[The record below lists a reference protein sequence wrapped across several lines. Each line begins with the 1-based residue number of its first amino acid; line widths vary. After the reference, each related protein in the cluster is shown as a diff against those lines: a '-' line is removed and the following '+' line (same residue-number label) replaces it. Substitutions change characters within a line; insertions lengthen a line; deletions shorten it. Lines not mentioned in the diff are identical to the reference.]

1 MYIYVSVY
9 TYMAVCT
16 CISDDQQMRKCKMA
30 AGQCG
35 PQLTPER
42 RSVVTTAAAAAVGA
56 AGAAVIVIYALA
68 FNCNSMWPAMPL
80 GVGVTGAFW

>member
-1 MYIYVSVY
+1 
-9 TYMAVCT
+9 
-16 CISDDQQMRKCKMA
+16 MA

-42 RSVVTTAAAAAVGA
+42 LSAVTAATAAAAAGV
-56 AGAAVIVIYALA
+56 AVIVIYALA